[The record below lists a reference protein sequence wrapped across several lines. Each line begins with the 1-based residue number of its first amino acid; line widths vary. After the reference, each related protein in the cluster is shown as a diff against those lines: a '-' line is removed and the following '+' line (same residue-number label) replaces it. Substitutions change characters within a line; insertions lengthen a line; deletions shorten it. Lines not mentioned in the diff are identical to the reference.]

1 VGYFRVLL
9 FSIFSALTANSAYAG
24 IASAQGVEQH
34 FIDGMYFG
42 LVIALVLYNLFLF
55 FASRQYTYLFFSL
68 FLAASGVLIYV
79 GSGVST
85 ILGLLVPSSLPLAYL
100 CLGMV
105 LVFGALFSISLLNI
119 KSTNKTLSNTW
130 FTVLLLNVAATSI
143 IVYIAERE
151 NFPLPR

>member
-1 VGYFRVLL
+1 
-9 FSIFSALTANSAYAG
+9 
-24 IASAQGVEQH
+24 
-34 FIDGMYFG
+34 
-42 LVIALVLYNLFLF
+42 VLYNLFLF